1 MKCNHCGAE
10 ILDDSVF
17 CEHCG
22 KKIGEDTPNATNNDK
37 KKLAMWIGIAA
48 AAVVAVL
55 LLVLLIG
62 KGGSPAESPE
72 ELFNRLNAE
81 EQILVINPGSIFIGE
96 DNANRVECIDEI
108 LKKLK
113 EGEGVEVE
121 ACNDMLVLCNMERGE
136 DGRVIA
142 LGQNVNINSLKALAK
157 EFLSNPHRRSDFSA
171 TKDKYIQFSES
182 GSPERYPVSQ
192 GIITYNKNNQTN
204 NRVRDELL
212 KAVYELRD
220 ELSIKKYGVSFRD
233 LTEEYQSR
241 AIREA
246 IPLAICEIDEDLPLM
261 APPPPPEPEE
271 PESWENSERI
281 EVPTVADDEVEEVSV
296 SDDKVFS
303 VVETDPE
310 FPGGME
316 ALYQYLA
323 SNLHYPQLAR
333 DNGITGKVYVTFVV
347 EKDGRVT
354 NPRILRDIGGGC
366 GDEAIRVVKSMPRWS
381 PGKQRGKPVRVQFNL
396 PVNFNLK

>member
-37 KKLAMWIGIAA
+37 KKLALWIGIAV
-48 AAVVAVL
+48 AAVLAVFL
-55 LLVLLIG
+55 VVLLIG

-72 ELFNRLNAE
+72 EIFNRLNAE
-81 EQILVINPGSIFIGE
+81 EQIPVLYPGSIFIN
-96 DNANRVECIDEI
+96 DNANHAEGIDVI

-113 EGEGVEVE
+113 DGGQVEVE
-121 ACNDMLVLCNMERGE
+121 DRNIMSVYCNMELG
-136 DGRVIA
+136 DVGHIIA
-142 LGQNVNINSLKALAK
+142 LGQNISINSLKAMAK
-157 EFLSNPHRRSDFSA
+157 EFLGNPHRRSDFSA

-192 GIITYNKNNQTN
+192 GIITYDKNNQTD

-246 IPLAICEIDEDLPLM
+246 IPFAICETDEDLPPM
-261 APPPPPEPEE
+261 PPPPA
-271 PESWENSERI
+271 PESEESDPSVQSETI
-281 EVPTVADDEVEEVSV
+281 EVPSVSEGQVEVVSISDDEVYNI
-296 SDDKVFS
+296 
-303 VVETDPE
+303 VETDPE
-310 FPGGME
+310 FPGGLE
-316 ALYQYLA
+316 ALYRYL
-323 SNLHYPQLAR
+323 SNNIHYPQLAR

-347 EKDGRVT
+347 EKDGSIT
-354 NPRILRDIGGGC
+354 NVRILRDIGGGC

-396 PVNFNLK
+396 PVGFDLK

>member
-10 ILDDSVF
+10 IQDDSVF

-22 KKIGEDTPNATNNDK
+22 KKIGEDTPNATNNEK
-37 KKLAMWIGIAA
+37 KKLAMWIGIAV

-62 KGGSPAESPE
+62 KGGNSAEIP
-72 ELFNRLNAE
+72 LVIAE
-81 EQILVINPGSIFIGE
+81 EE
-96 DNANRVECIDEI
+96 
-108 LKKLK
+108 
-113 EGEGVEVE
+113 
-121 ACNDMLVLCNMERGE
+121 
-136 DGRVIA
+136 
-142 LGQNVNINSLKALAK
+142 
-157 EFLSNPHRRSDFSA
+157 
-171 TKDKYIQFSES
+171 
-182 GSPERYPVSQ
+182 
-192 GIITYNKNNQTN
+192 
-204 NRVRDELL
+204 
-212 KAVYELRD
+212 
-220 ELSIKKYGVSFRD
+220 
-233 LTEEYQSR
+233 
-241 AIREA
+241 
-246 IPLAICEIDEDLPLM
+246 PL
-261 APPPPPEPEE
+261 PPPPPEPEE

-303 VVETDPE
+303 IVETDPE

-396 PVNFNLK
+396 PVGFDLK